1 MKELLVVLIGKCGKV
16 RDETPARRSECDGLE
31 TAIVAALAAGD
42 EAFYDEPVDE
52 LGDASA
58 GHADAFG
65 DEAGYD
71 IVIWISEPFSS
82 TSAFEAACGQRHA
95 KRGLRRIAARTRC
108 AF

>member
-71 IVIWISEPFSS
+71 IVIVEHLTEDDPFSDGD
-82 TSAFEAACGQRHA
+82 AALKQLAGKGMRNVV
-95 KRGLRRIAARTRC
+95 
-108 AF
+108 